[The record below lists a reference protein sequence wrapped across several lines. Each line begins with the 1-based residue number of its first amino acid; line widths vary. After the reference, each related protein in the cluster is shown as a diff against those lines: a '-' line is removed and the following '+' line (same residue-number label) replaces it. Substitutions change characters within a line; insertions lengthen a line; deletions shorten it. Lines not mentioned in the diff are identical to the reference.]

1 MQTGA
6 VLFESLALSDLRRMG
21 RPVPPA
27 ITVLLPA
34 YLPGALER
42 PNSLRIRSAVD
53 AIFPKLLAQGLAH
66 HEIAHMVAPLLA
78 LTSDPNFRNG
88 RRSGVALF
96 LDCREF
102 FCFDVPGD
110 VEELVAVGRHFHIR
124 PLLGWLS
131 EPRDFLILELTRSKA
146 RLVRCRDGKLTDVG
160 MPGGAPEDMQD
171 MNFTEA
177 PEPGRGGRP
186 GSNRARNQTP
196 AIQFGLTSANEER
209 RIRFF
214 CAMVDRGLQ
223 VCLQDMGLPLV
234 VAGPERIV
242 NAYQSENTYARMVA
256 DTLRGNLDTLPEDE
270 VISHARHLIHQ
281 ERMHE
286 ATRHLVEM
294 EEYAPGDR
302 WSTSIDA
309 IVRGAANGRVWRLFL
324 SENAVCIG
332 DVFQTLGRS
341 CGPTEIQEDLLNAA
355 AMETLIQ
362 GGEVFLVDPEILP
375 PQAPAAA
382 LFRYSLGP
390 NIREC

>member
-34 YLPGALER
+34 YVPGALER

-53 AIFPKLLAQGLAH
+53 SIFPRLLTLGLAH

-78 LTSDPNFRNG
+78 LTSDPSFRHG

-110 VEELVAVGRHFHIR
+110 VEELVSVGRHFHIR

-160 MPGGAPEDMQD
+160 MPGGAPEDMQA

-186 GSNRARNQTP
+186 GSNRARSQTP

-234 VAGPERIV
+234 VAGSERIV

-256 DTLRGNLDTLPEDE
+256 DTLKANLDTLPEDE
-270 VISHARHLIHQ
+270 VIAHARRLIHQ

-309 IVRGAANGRVWRLFL
+309 ILRGAANGRVWRLFL
-324 SENAVCIG
+324 SENATCIG

-341 CGPTEIQEDLLNAA
+341 CGTTSIQEDLLNAA
-355 AMETLIQ
+355 AIETLIQ

-390 NIREC
+390 NVREC

>member
-1 MQTGA
+1 MQSGS
-6 VLFESLALSDLRRMG
+6 VLFESLSLCDLRRMG

-34 YLPGALER
+34 YVPGALDR
-42 PNSLRIRSAVD
+42 PNSLRIRNAVD

-66 HEIAHMVAPLLA
+66 HEIAHMVAPLLS
-78 LTSDPNFRNG
+78 LTSDPSFRQG

-96 LDCREF
+96 LDGREF

-110 VEELVAVGRHFHIR
+110 IQETVVVARHFYIK

-131 EPRDFLILELTRSKA
+131 EPRDFLILELMRGKA
-146 RLVRCRDGKLTDVG
+146 RLVRCRDGKLAEIG
-160 MPGGAPEDMQD
+160 MPGGVPENLEDMA
-171 MNFTEA
+171 FSEA
-177 PEPGRGGRP
+177 PELVRAPRGASGRTK
-186 GSNRARNQTP
+186 NHIP

-209 RIRFF
+209 RIQFF

-223 VCLQDMGLPLV
+223 VCLQDLSLPLV
-234 VAGPERIV
+234 VAGSERIV
-242 NAYQSENTYARMVA
+242 NAYQSENTYPRTVG
-256 DTLRGNLDTLPEDE
+256 DPLKGNLDALTEDE
-270 VISHARHLIHQ
+270 VIARARHLIHQ

-286 ATRHLVEM
+286 AARHLVEM

-302 WSTSIDA
+302 WSTSIET

-324 SENAVCIG
+324 AEGATCSG
-332 DVFQTLGRS
+332 DFVTTLGRRTGTVS
-341 CGPTEIQEDLLNAA
+341 IEEDLLNAA

-362 GGEVFLVDPEILP
+362 GGEVFLVDPETLP
-375 PQAPAAA
+375 PQSSAVA

-390 NIREC
+390 NIQE